1 MPPELDFEQKE
12 AKESVLTKDVAN
24 WPASRVGGP
33 SLPSAAQMQTSTLI
47 VLDTETATSHGPP
60 HLIEIGAVRVVE
72 GEIIDRFESLV
83 CPQVAIDPVVS
94 RIHGLED
101 QHVRNAPGAA
111 EVLARFAEW
120 AGEGLFA
127 AHNARF
133 DAGVLAFESV
143 RTGVELPG
151 QRFVDSLKLA
161 RRWVPE
167 ASDHKLETLCQEL
180 ELDIDVHH
188 RALADAVACWMV
200 IEECLERC
208 AAGRETDPAA
218 LASPTGWGAQLAPW
232 CGPFTIPSLAP
243 RVTKLA
249 PRLRALERA
258 CIERGEVV
266 LVYGEDQ
273 APARLHVRPIL
284 MYQRETKAYLEAECL
299 RSGTLKTYRLDRVQ
313 KVLA

>member
-1 MPPELDFEQKE
+1 MPD
-12 AKESVLTKDVAN
+12 S
-24 WPASRVGGP
+24 
-33 SLPSAAQMQTSTLI
+33 LI
-47 VLDTETATSHGPP
+47 VLDTETATAHGPP
-60 HLIEIGAVRVVE
+60 HLIELGALRVVE
-72 GEIIDRFESLV
+72 GDIVDRFESLV
-83 CPQVAIDPVVS
+83 CPQVAIDPFVS
-94 RIHGLED
+94 RIHGIED
-101 QHVRNAPGAA
+101 EHVRNAPEAA

-120 AGEGLFA
+120 AGDGVFA

-161 RRWVPE
+161 RRWLPE
-167 ASDHKLETLCQEL
+167 ASDHKLETLCQHL
-180 ELDIDVHH
+180 ELDIEVHH

-200 IEECLERC
+200 IEECIERS
-208 AAGRETDPAA
+208 AAERKAADPSTAMAA
-218 LASPTGWGAQLAPW
+218 AASEPSWIAELTSW
-232 CGPFTIPSLAP
+232 CGSFTIPGLRP

-258 CIERGEVV
+258 CVERGEIV

-284 MYQRETKAYLEAECL
+284 MYQRETKGYLEAECL

-313 KVLA
+313 KVLSNA